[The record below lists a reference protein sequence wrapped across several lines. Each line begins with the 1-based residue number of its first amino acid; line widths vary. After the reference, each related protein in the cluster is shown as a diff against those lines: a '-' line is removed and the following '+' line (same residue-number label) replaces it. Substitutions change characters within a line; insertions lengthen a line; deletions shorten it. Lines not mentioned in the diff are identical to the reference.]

1 MSVTVLVTAAKVRWI
16 VPLNQCQDSALIEQ
30 IRLLSN
36 LLLLLFAIKGYFPTF
51 VGMERITN
59 YGMENNAGMSLCT
72 AGSREVLING
82 QLYRIKKDML
92 CFSSPIISIYELS
105 RSEDY
110 DETTIYDS
118 PEVFYQAIKL
128 MFDMILSFRLRN
140 NPCLLLDAV
149 HVRFFVTAKGSIWR
163 AYRTKRNANWCKASS
178 TCLNRKPCW
187 NLSIC
192 ITRTASWNRNR
203 WKRTKP

>member
-1 MSVTVLVTAAKVRWI
+1 
-16 VPLNQCQDSALIEQ
+16 
-30 IRLLSN
+30 
-36 LLLLLFAIKGYFPTF
+36 
-51 VGMERITN
+51 
-59 YGMENNAGMSLCT
+59 MENNAGMSLCT

-110 DETTIYDS
+110 NEIAIYDS

-140 NPCLLLDAV
+140 NPCLLLNAN
-149 HVRFFVTAKGSIWR
+149 HVRFFLERKAGLTTKGSIWKV
-163 AYRTKRNANWCKASS
+163 YRTRRNIN
-178 TCLNRKPCW
+178 
-187 NLSIC
+187 
-192 ITRTASWNRNR
+192 
-203 WKRTKP
+203 